1 MAKKVKKEKQNPL
14 QREYG
19 VLSNSVYVLKKIK
32 QYSSYLMMLMAIGVF
47 SNTVM
52 RLMWSLISKY
62 VLDIVENQVN
72 SETGGYR
79 ALYIMVAIVAVVELA
94 ALMLNNYT
102 DSKRWYLYPY
112 VRMKCIGERISK
124 VMTMNYQHLEEPDV
138 LDMEQRASRATGSNT
153 SGIEALMNDV
163 YNLGVRALTL
173 IVTLSAVFVLDWRLV
188 FAIAILNTFSF
199 FFYLHTVKKDRRDV
213 WLPLAP
219 IWRQQNYM
227 RRVTQDFEYAKD
239 IRLFGMKAWLGEKQ
253 HEVYKF
259 EVDKMK
265 RCKNLWTYYG
275 ICTHTVTVIT
285 TAIIYGILILNFLG
299 DELSIGDFTLYISLA
314 TTFSTVMTELLNSMG
329 EIKKHSLEVDDFRAF
344 IELEEDDESGCIPLP
359 GVSEENIVR
368 EHSEDVTLS
377 YKFEFI
383 NVSYRYKGQDGYA
396 LKNLNITIEPGTK
409 LAVVGLNGAG
419 KTTMIKLLM
428 RLYDPTEGVIL
439 LNGVDIR
446 RYKRRD
452 YFRLFAPLFQQI
464 MVFAFPM
471 NENVSML
478 TPDKT
483 NKERALSCLIK
494 AGLSEKIASL
504 DKGADTQLLKVIY
517 EDGID
522 LSGGERQK
530 LGLAKALYKDAPIVV
545 LDEPTAA
552 LDALAEYEL
561 YQKFDSMIGNKS
573 AVYISHRL
581 SSTRFC
587 DAIAMFVEGEMVEY
601 GSHEELLNKGGAYAE
616 MYNIQAQYYK

>member
-14 QREYG
+14 QHEYG
-19 VLSNSVYVLKKIK
+19 VLSNSAYILKKIRR
-32 QYSSYLMMLMAIGVF
+32 YSPYLLFLMILGVF

-52 RLMWSLISKY
+52 KVMWSFISKF
-62 VLDIVENQVN
+62 VLDMVENQVN
-72 SETGGYR
+72 TGTGSYTP
-79 ALYIMVAIVAVVELA
+79 LYMMIAIVAVIELV

-112 VRMKCIGERISK
+112 VRMKCISERISK

-138 LDMEQRASRATGSNT
+138 LDMEQRATRATGSNT

-163 YNLGVRALTL
+163 YNLGVRMLTL
-173 IVTLSAVFVLDWRLV
+173 LVTLFAVLVLDWRLV
-188 FAIAILNTFSF
+188 IVIAILNTLTF
-199 FFYLHTVKKDRRDV
+199 FFFLHTVKKDRRDV
-213 WLPLAP
+213 WVPLAP
-219 IWRQQNYM
+219 VWRQQTYM

-239 IRLFGMKAWLGEKQ
+239 IRLFGMKDWLSEKQ
-253 HEVYKF
+253 HDVYQF
-259 EVDKMK
+259 EVEKMS

-285 TAIIYGILILNFLG
+285 TAIIYGVLIWNFLG
-299 DELSIGDFTLYISLA
+299 NTLSIGNFTLYISLA
-314 TTFSTVMTELLNSMG
+314 TTFSGVMTELLNSMG
-329 EIKKHSLEVDDFRAF
+329 EMKKHSLEVDDFRAF
-344 IELEEDDESGCIPLP
+344 VELEEEDESDCIPLP
-359 GVSEENIVR
+359 GVSQENNVQGVADN
-368 EHSEDVTLS
+368 EALS
-377 YKFEFI
+377 YKIEFK
-383 NVSYRYKGQDGYA
+383 NVSFRYKGQPGYA
-396 LKNLNITIEPGTK
+396 LKNLNLIIEPGTK

-428 RLYDPTEGVIL
+428 RLYDPTEGEIL
-439 LNGVDIR
+439 LDGVDIR
-446 RYKRRD
+446 SYRRRD

-471 NENVSML
+471 NENVSMQ
-478 TPDKT
+478 TPEKTDKD
-483 NKERALSCLIK
+483 RALNCLIQ
-494 AGLSEKIASL
+494 AGLNEKIASL
-504 DKGADTQLLKVIY
+504 DKGADTQLLKVID

-522 LSGGERQK
+522 LSGGEKQK
-530 LGLAKALYKDAPIVV
+530 LGLAKALYKDASVVV

-561 YQKFDSMIGNKS
+561 YQKFDRMIGKKS

-587 DAIAMFVEGEMVEY
+587 DAIAMFVAGEMVEY
-601 GSHEELLNKGGAYAE
+601 GSHEELLDKGGAYAE
-616 MYNIQAQYYK
+616 MYKIQAQYYK